1 MALYVKSGRIR
12 ALGNLFSAGS
22 ILVLGLGAVVS
33 MAGGCWKAG
42 VQAVLLCAVLAI
54 EGGTSAASG
63 NAGAS
68 AGEFRS
74 TCWECRKGKFAR
86 RRFSRQ
92 QCRSPRNGQ
101 GHTACDWAADPRE
114 SLGSQGAVG
123 ASRQQ
128 RWNAH
133 FVELERFKG
142 LYGHCSV
149 PQSGRVHGERW
160 CRLARWASKQRQ
172 MQRGGVL
179 APERTAKLL
188 QLGFDFGN
196 NTFVAAWEGHFAEL
210 VLFKQHRGHCEV
222 PLKSPAGVS
231 SSFRAWVD
239 GQRRQFK
246 SNSTLLTPAR
256 RMQLE
261 AVGFVWDPHQ
271 VLWEKN
277 LFALVKHYRGQ
288 SAISGSLPLRLRC
301 WLHEQRSLFSRG
313 KLPAGRLRMLQS
325 SHVSWKALNQ
335 TESFMHRLGML
346 VAYKQ
351 QHGHCFVPMRAAL
364 ARPGCERIRLGMWCA
379 EQRRRNNLALLKG
392 DRQQLLVQLDFPWR
406 GFRRYDTLQ
415 RFSPEGLPL
424 SMSPL
429 RPARGKAAHSYG
441 ICNLR
446 FSTTAALGAHGA
458 NSNRRKNLL
467 LVKGS
472 VQAQRRWRALKKWP
486 FILNAGHGDDLS
498 SCLHAPVGR
507 FSAYPFDAPGALI
520 ADQDFRRVNIQQTQA
535 QDRSEG
541 CSPSPFLLGLGGPT
555 SLRRD
560 MHSISTAY
568 QDILKAVTSKVQD
581 GVPLWIAARRRADE
595 DMDQSNCG
603 LESFAAPPVA

>member
-1 MALYVKSGRIR
+1 M
-12 ALGNLFSAGS
+12 
-22 ILVLGLGAVVS
+22 
-33 MAGGCWKAG
+33 
-42 VQAVLLCAVLAI
+42 LAI

-74 TCWECRKGKFAR
+74 TCWECRK
-86 RRFSRQ
+86 
-92 QCRSPRNGQ
+92 
-101 GHTACDWAADPRE
+101 E
-114 SLGSQGAVG
+114 SLHGG
-123 ASRQQ
+123 ASRGNSAVRRAMVRDTRPATGRQTRASRWDHRARSGHRQQ

-239 GQRRQFK
+239 GSEQFK
-246 SNSTLLTPAR
+246 SNSTLTPAR

-271 VLWEKN
+271 VLWEKTCLHSSN
-277 LFALVKHYRGQ
+277 TTG
-288 SAISGSLPLRLRC
+288 GSLQYRVAPLRLKC
-301 WLHEQRSLFSRG
+301 WLRAAVSVFTRQAACWQAAHAPKFMS
-313 KLPAGRLRMLQS
+313 AGRRSTRL
-325 SHVSWKALNQ
+325 KASC
-335 TESFMHRLGML
+335 T
-346 VAYKQ
+346 
-351 QHGHCFVPMRAAL
+351 AL
-364 ARPGCERIRLGMWCA
+364 ACLWHISSSTAIVCAHARSFGSTGLRAHRAGCGVRV
-379 EQRRRNNLALLKG
+379 RRRNNLALLKG

-415 RFSPEGLPL
+415 RFS
-424 SMSPL
+424 
-429 RPARGKAAHSYG
+429 
-441 ICNLR
+441 
-446 FSTTAALGAHGA
+446 
-458 NSNRRKNLL
+458 RKDC
-467 LVKGS
+467 
-472 VQAQRRWRALKKWP
+472 
-486 FILNAGHGDDLS
+486 H
-498 SCLHAPVGR
+498 
-507 FSAYPFDAPGALI
+507 
-520 ADQDFRRVNIQQTQA
+520 
-535 QDRSEG
+535 
-541 CSPSPFLLGLGGPT
+541 
-555 SLRRD
+555 
-560 MHSISTAY
+560 
-568 QDILKAVTSKVQD
+568 
-581 GVPLWIAARRRADE
+581 
-595 DMDQSNCG
+595 
-603 LESFAAPPVA
+603 